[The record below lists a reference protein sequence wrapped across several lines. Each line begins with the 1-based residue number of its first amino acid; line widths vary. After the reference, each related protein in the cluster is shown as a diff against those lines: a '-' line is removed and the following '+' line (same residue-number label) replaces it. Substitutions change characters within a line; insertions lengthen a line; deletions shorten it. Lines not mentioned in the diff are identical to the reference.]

1 MLDSKLCLTA
11 CNTEVGSSFLRLESK
26 DAFEKYKINGYFHFR
41 FAWKSAG
48 DDCTV
53 TILEWRQSW
62 NIFETPDDSVL
73 AAFDPATGRLE
84 TNFYNKL
91 FIQFIY

>member
-1 MLDSKLCLTA
+1 MLDSTLCLTA

-41 FAWKSAG
+41 LAWKSAG

-84 TNFYNKL
+84 N
-91 FIQFIY
+91 